1 MSSSATANATG
12 SEAPSQALAIAR
24 KYAALSPERRRRFR
38 EKAREQGIDPT
49 RLPIVPLSR
58 EVDDATKSADA
69 EASSADASSSFSR
82 AATYPLAPAQE
93 RLWFLW
99 KLDPLNP
106 AYNLSRALRLT
117 GHLDVR
123 ALRRAF
129 DALVARH
136 GALRARFVETRGV
149 AAQRIAADACY
160 LWREHTLDD
169 PAQLRDML
177 RAAAREPFDLEQGP
191 LLRVDLIAIDA
202 QCHALSIVVHHIV
215 SDGWSQALFVRE
227 LAALYR
233 AALDGQHDAL
243 TCALPPLDIHFG
255 DVAAWQNEWEDGAF
269 ADDLAYWKQRLGAE
283 RPALELPLDRPRAAV
298 RGVEG
303 GRVRRDVGP
312 ALAERLRELARAQ
325 RTTLFTVLL
334 GAYAALLYRYGGQP
348 GLRIGVPSA
357 GRQRSETEGLIG
369 FFVNTLVIDVDVD
382 GTMPCA
388 TLLSR
393 LHERVLEAHAH
404 HSIPFGRILDA
415 LRIDREPGRSPL
427 FQVMF
432 NLEQATSEASVAMP
446 GLVVEPEAGGTDTAR
461 FDLVLNVV
469 DDGRNLRLMFNYA
482 ADVFDVGTVERIA
495 SQYEAVLEQMVDD
508 VERRVGSLML
518 PLQREA
524 KPLMSYAFESLGIA
538 LAAQA
543 KRTPQAIALRCED
556 ESLTYAEL
564 DAWSA
569 AIASRLIA
577 RGVGAER
584 RVGLCVA
591 RGPALIAALLGII
604 RSGGAFVPL
613 DPDYPAARLAQ
624 MTGDAGI
631 VQVVA
636 DAASAARVAEVL
648 AGCEVVEVGAMAVA
662 AAAAEAH
669 AKAQSQSQ
677 SNVASAA
684 PRTGAARES
693 LMGTETPQHSDAE
706 TMISTATEQESKPHI
721 DVVLHPD
728 QLAYVLYTSGSTGRP
743 KGVGVSHGAL
753 WTHLQDFLTTYGIS
767 DDDTVL
773 HSSTINF
780 DVALHETLPA
790 LLRGATVEMRGVQ
803 PWDLES
809 LSERLVKRQV
819 TFARIPT
826 ALWQQWHRHA
836 PPRAQLALRQ
846 VTVGGEALPGDALAR
861 WRDGPLADIR
871 LDNLYGP
878 TETTVAALYR
888 HTVADDVHEV
898 TVPIGH
904 PYPGRT
910 ARVLDAFGD
919 EAPVGGLGELCIGG
933 PTVARGYL
941 GRAGLT
947 AERFVPDPHGAPGAR
962 MYRSGDLCRMRA
974 DGTVEF
980 LGRLDQQVKLRG
992 QRIEPAEIE
1001 AVLRQCEGVREAA
1014 VIVVGEGQTQRLA
1027 AYVAGEGG
1035 AVEADVAATGV
1046 ASTDAA
1052 QVGVAGAEIAKT
1064 TRTTSP
1070 TLDTARL
1077 LRELEHKLPS
1087 YMVPSSVT
1095 ILARLPWMPNGKL
1108 DRAALPA
1115 PRTGAR
1121 ECVAPS
1127 NEIESVLLSIWSAV
1141 LGRDDLGVTDN
1152 FFEAGGDSIQSLQ
1165 IIARAREAGWRLT
1178 PRQIFEHPT
1187 VSGLAQR
1194 AQRLDSPSAHEI
1206 DDGAALAL
1214 TPIQRLFFERYPQGE
1229 SHWNQ
1234 AVLLKVK
1241 GRLVPEALE
1250 RAVAAL
1256 EARHDALRLRFV
1268 KEAGEWKQTV
1278 ASRESA
1284 DTLTEATHDSQPS
1297 QASQG
1302 SQVSLS
1308 SEEPR
1313 TTHVSQPATPTV
1325 RHEKLPSLA
1334 DLATAC
1340 NNIQSSLDIERGPLW
1355 RIGCFETPNETRL
1368 LIAIHHLSVDGVSWR
1383 VLLEELQTAYEQAER
1398 NEPIHLPVPSMP
1410 WRAWVRELHQYA
1422 ESSERIAELAWWQTA
1437 LDAPALRA
1445 GPLFPAIER
1454 DPQPQ
1459 KTLLTK
1465 LSPELTA
1472 ALVREAPRVYRM
1484 RVDEVLL
1491 AALARAI
1498 GDAVSRDEVLVEL
1511 EGHGREDVIDGAEL
1525 SRTVGWFT
1533 SQYPLALPRGTD
1545 AADALLQVR
1554 ERLAA
1559 VPLRGLGW
1567 GLLSCC
1573 ADAASRSALRAL
1585 PTPEIGFNYLGRFDQ
1600 TFDDASRFGFAA
1612 ETPGDAIAPR
1622 ARLPDRA
1629 LDINGWIAGDSL
1641 ALNWGYAPQ
1650 FVSDALA
1657 EKLLAS
1663 FESSLVALVEH
1674 LRTATSQQQPQQPQ
1688 QPQAPK
1694 PRPPVPDSVETLA
1707 QRDTIAASWTAR
1719 AVYEASLPVPPA
1731 DALAAWF
1738 ARRRPQ
1744 AANARPLAAPSP
1756 AVPLN
1761 ALGAPATLFCLHPGY
1776 GMVGEYRT
1784 LAQALNGRV
1793 SLIAIQ
1799 APAVRGDPWQ
1809 GDTFE
1814 ALAAHYA
1821 DSIEALQP
1829 HGDYALLGWSFGGR
1843 LAIAI
1848 ADHFERRGMRVSFV
1862 GIVDT
1867 ATHREEGA
1875 GSATTVNEDEG
1886 EDSPPAAALT
1896 LLDNAGPS
1904 LLGDA
1909 LAADALHADL
1919 MSRHVLPRIACDLHV
1934 WRALRIADPRRRMA
1948 WADHTRGRLHEFD
1961 VDASHSSIVH
1971 HPILAAQLEQWFAPS
1986 ASQSEA
1992 TARTQPDPVADFHR

>member
-1 MSSSATANATG
+1 MLTPIRKEPNEPADAFSAAHTDP
-12 SEAPSQALAIAR
+12 SSQALTISR

-38 EKAREQGIDPT
+38 EKAREQGIDPA
-49 RLPIVPLSR
+49 RLPIVPLSHG
-58 EVDDATKSADA
+58 ADA
-69 EASSADASSSFSR
+69 VDEAPAIAVSAAEL
-82 AATYPLAPAQE
+82 ATYPLAPAQE

-117 GHLDVR
+117 GRLDVR

-136 GALRARFVETRGV
+136 GALRTRFVETRGV
-149 AAQRIAADACY
+149 VAQCIADETHY
-160 LWREHTLDD
+160 LWREHALHD
-169 PAQLRDML
+169 PAQLRDLL
-177 RAAAREPFDLEQGP
+177 RTVAREPFDLVQGP
-191 LLRVDLIAIDA
+191 LLRVDLVAIDVD
-202 QCHALSIVVHHIV
+202 CYALSVGVHHIV
-215 SDGWSQALFVRE
+215 SDGWSQALLVRD

-233 AALDGQHDAL
+233 AALTGEDAAL
-243 TCALPPLDIHFG
+243 ARALPPLDLHFG
-255 DVAAWQNEWEDGAF
+255 DVAAWQNEWQEGAL
-269 ADDLAYWKQRLGAE
+269 ADDLAYWTKRLSIG
-283 RPALELPLDRPRAAV
+283 RPTLELPLDRPRAAM
-298 RGVEG
+298 RGIEG
-303 GRVRRDVGP
+303 GRVRRDVGA
-312 ALAERLRELARAQ
+312 ALADCLRGLARTR

-334 GAYAALLYRYGGQP
+334 AAYAALLYRYGGQS
-348 GLRIGVPSA
+348 GVRIGVPSA
-357 GRQRSETEGLIG
+357 GRQRSETAGLIG

-382 GTMPCA
+382 GGMQCA
-388 TLLSR
+388 TLLSQ
-393 LHERVLEAHAH
+393 LHARVLEAHAH
-404 HSIPFGRILDA
+404 QAAPFGRILDA
-415 LRIDREPGRSPL
+415 LRIERDLGRSPL

-469 DDGRNLRLMFNYA
+469 DDGHSLRLMFNYA
-482 ADVFDVGTVERIA
+482 ADVFDASTVERIA
-495 SQYEAVLEQMVDD
+495 SQYEAVLTQMAEGVQQ
-508 VERRVGSLML
+508 RVGALKL
-518 PLQREA
+518 PMQREA
-524 KPLMSYAFESLGIA
+524 KPLQKYPFESLGMA

-543 KRTPQAIALRCED
+543 RRTPQALALCCED
-556 ESLTYAEL
+556 ASLTYAQL
-564 DAWSA
+564 DVWSSTLA
-569 AIASRLIA
+569 ARLIA

-591 RGPALIAALLGII
+591 RGPALIAALVGII

-613 DPDYPAARLAQ
+613 DPEYPAARLAQ
-624 MTGDAGI
+624 MIDDAGI

-636 DAASAARVAEVL
+636 DASSAGRVAGVL
-648 AGCEVVEVGAMAVA
+648 AQCEVVDVGSMAGVVA
-662 AAAAEAH
+662 LGSPAD
-669 AKAQSQSQ
+669 
-677 SNVASAA
+677 
-684 PRTGAARES
+684 AARHTD
-693 LMGTETPQHSDAE
+693 LT
-706 TMISTATEQESKPHI
+706 
-721 DVVLHPD
+721 LHPE

-743 KGVGVSHGAL
+743 KGVAVSHGAL
-753 WTHLQDFLTTYGIS
+753 WTHLQDFLATYGINEA
-767 DDDTVL
+767 DTVL

-803 PWDLES
+803 PWDLQT
-809 LSERLVKRQV
+809 LSERLVTRRV

-826 ALWQQWHRHA
+826 ALWQQWQRPA
-836 PPRAQLALRQ
+836 PPREQLALRQ

-888 HTVADDVHEV
+888 RTEAADVNQV
-898 TVPIGH
+898 TVPIGR

-910 ARVLDAFGD
+910 ARVLDTFGD

-947 AERFVPDPHGAPGAR
+947 AERFVPDPYGEPGAR
-962 MYRSGDLCRMRA
+962 VYRSGDLCRMRA

-992 QRIEPAEIE
+992 QRIELGEIE

-1014 VIVVGEGQTQRLA
+1014 VMVVGEGQQQRLA
-1027 AYVAGEGG
+1027 AYVAVGGEI
-1035 AVEADVAATGV
+1035 ADASAAAAPTP
-1046 ASTDAA
+1046 DAA
-1052 QVGVAGAEIAKT
+1052 HLQ
-1064 TRTTSP
+1064 
-1070 TLDTARL
+1070 
-1077 LRELEHKLPS
+1077 RELEQKLPG

-1095 ILARLPWMPNGKL
+1095 VLARLPWMPNGKL

-1115 PRTGAR
+1115 PQAEAR
-1121 ECVAPS
+1121 ERVAPS
-1127 NEIESVLLSIWSAV
+1127 NEVESALLSIWSAV
-1141 LGRDDLGVTDN
+1141 LGRDDLGVTEN

-1187 VSGLAQR
+1187 VAALAQR
-1194 AQRLDSPSAHEI
+1194 AQRLDAPGAHAP
-1206 DDGAALAL
+1206 DDGAALGL
-1214 TPIQRLFFERYPQGE
+1214 TPIQRLFFERYPHGE

-1268 KEAGEWKQTV
+1268 QEAGAWQQVADAAHTSPTPQTAV
-1278 ASRESA
+1278 
-1284 DTLTEATHDSQPS
+1284 
-1297 QASQG
+1297 
-1302 SQVSLS
+1302 
-1308 SEEPR
+1308 
-1313 TTHVSQPATPTV
+1313 V
-1325 RHEKLPSLA
+1325 RHETPGSLA
-1334 DLATAC
+1334 DLKAAC
-1340 NNIQSSLDIERGPLW
+1340 ERIQSSLDIVQGPVW
-1355 RIGCFETPNETRL
+1355 RVGHFETPDETRV

-1383 VLLEELQTAYEQAER
+1383 VLLEELQSAYEQAER
-1398 NEPIHLPVPSMP
+1398 AEPIQLPAPSMP
-1410 WRAWVRELHQYA
+1410 WRAWVRALHEYA
-1422 ESSERIAELAWWQTA
+1422 ESSERVAELAWWQTI
-1437 LDAPALRA
+1437 LDAPALQA
-1445 GPLFPAIER
+1445 GPLFQALAPK
-1454 DPQPQ
+1454 PQPQ
-1459 KTLLTK
+1459 KTLLKK
-1465 LSPELTA
+1465 LSRQLTVS
-1472 ALVREAPRVYRM
+1472 LVREAPRAYRM

-1491 AALARAI
+1491 AALARAV
-1498 GDAVSRDEVLVEL
+1498 GDRVSRDEVLIEL
-1511 EGHGREDVIDGAEL
+1511 EGHGREDVIDGVDL

-1533 SQYPLALPRGTD
+1533 TQYPLALPRGTH
-1545 AADALLQVR
+1545 AADALLRVR

-1567 GLLSCC
+1567 GLLACC

-1585 PTPEIGFNYLGRFDQ
+1585 PTPEIAFNYLGRFDQ
-1600 TFDDASRFGFAA
+1600 TFDPTSRFGFATEA
-1612 ETPGDAIAPR
+1612 SGDAIAPR
-1622 ARLPDRA
+1622 AKLPDRA
-1629 LDINGWIAGDSL
+1629 LDINVWIAGDSL

-1650 FVSDALA
+1650 FISDALA
-1657 EKLLAS
+1657 EQLFAS
-1663 FESSLVALVEH
+1663 FESALGDLVAH
-1674 LRTATSQQQPQQPQ
+1674 LRTAMPEAE
-1688 QPQAPK
+1688 APA
-1694 PRPPVPDSVETLA
+1694 PRRPVPEPLERLA
-1707 QRDTIAASWTAR
+1707 RHDAVAASWTAR
-1719 AVYEASLPVPPA
+1719 AVYEASLPVPSA

-1744 AANARPLAAPSP
+1744 AAPARALAAPSA

-1761 ALGAPATLFCLHPGY
+1761 ALGAPTTLFCLHPGY

-1799 APAVRGDPWQ
+1799 APALRGEPWQ
-1809 GDTFE
+1809 GNTFE

-1821 DSIEALQP
+1821 DCIETLQP

-1848 ADHFERRGMRVSFV
+1848 ADHAERRGEGVSFV

-1875 GSATTVNEDEG
+1875 GSADANRVAADDTA
-1886 EDSPPAAALT
+1886 PASALA
-1896 LLDNAGPS
+1896 LLEEAQPS

-1909 LAADALHADL
+1909 LAADALHASL
-1919 MSRHVLPRIACDLHV
+1919 MARHALPRIGCDLHV
-1934 WRALRIADPRRRMA
+1934 WRALRVGDSRRRMA
-1948 WADHTRGRLHEFD
+1948 WAEHTRGRLHQFD

-1971 HPILAAQLEQWFAPS
+1971 HPLLAMQLAQCFAQALPRGREGERVS
-1986 ASQSEA
+1986 A
-1992 TARTQPDPVADFHR
+1992 P